1 MKNVSKETIAR
12 TIILAVALINQ
23 ILVVLGINPLPF
35 AEEEIYN
42 IISTIATTAA
52 ALWTWWKNN
61 SFTPAAITADECL
74 AEIKAEGKAY
84 TEEIGSFAEQ
94 TTFNTD
100 DMSELSDEREGV

>member
-1 MKNVSKETIAR
+1 MKNVSKDTIAR

-42 IISTIATTAA
+42 IISTIATAAA

>member
-35 AEEEIYN
+35 AEEELYN
-42 IISTIATTAA
+42 IISTIATAAA

-61 SFTPAAITADECL
+61 SFSPEAIQADKYLNEL
-74 AEIKAEGKAY
+74 KAGDIQY
-84 TEEIGSFAEQ
+84 TEE
-94 TTFNTD
+94 
-100 DMSELSDEREGV
+100 

>member
-35 AEEEIYN
+35 AEEELYN
-42 IISTIATTAA
+42 IISTIATAAA

-61 SFTPAAITADECL
+61 SFTPEAIQSDKYLNELKTGD
-74 AEIKAEGKAY
+74 IQY
-84 TEEIGSFAEQ
+84 TEE
-94 TTFNTD
+94 
-100 DMSELSDEREGV
+100 

>member
-35 AEEEIYN
+35 AEEELYN
-42 IISTIATTAA
+42 IISTIATAAA

-61 SFTPAAITADECL
+61 SFTPEAIQADKYLNEL
-74 AEIKAEGKAY
+74 KTGDIQY
-84 TEEIGSFAEQ
+84 TEA
-94 TTFNTD
+94 
-100 DMSELSDEREGV
+100 